1 MSEATL
7 QALRDAGAN
16 IDVLDPAQRDVF
28 ASLTPE
34 DLAVVTSIQTRLNAA
49 ESAVTGQMAD
59 TNNNLC

>member
-7 QALRDAGAN
+7 QALRDAGAK
-16 IDVLDPAQRDVF
+16 IDALEPGQREVF

-34 DLAVVTSIQTRLNAA
+34 ELAVVTSIQVRLNAA
-49 ESAVTGQMAD
+49 ESEVTGQMAD